1 MKTKETIKKLLAKN
15 KEGMTITDIH
25 KISKLSRSAIRD
37 ALAELRGA
45 QEVEYRKIQMAKV
58 YKMKEK

>member
-15 KEGMTITDIH
+15 KEGMTITDLH
-25 KISKLSRSAIRD
+25 KISKLSRSSIRD

-58 YKMKEK
+58 YKIKEK